1 MKLPAHLRP
10 DRKAREETRALL
22 GVPVVVKAVPKTS
35 SKRQWELLLDSMP
48 LIRSYIR
55 RVVGDHDSAEEV
67 MQEVVL
73 QILISDGP
81 VDDAGRFLAW
91 SRGVARHV
99 AAHHS
104 RNRRRTTAELS
115 LEPALEEAPD
125 PLSDPES
132 HVDARKTL
140 ARAARSLDEE
150 GFELLVRR
158 YVLGESGKELAGEFA
173 YSPAALRMRLM
184 RIRSSLRSGRA

>member
-1 MKLPAHLRP
+1 MEDVVGK
-10 DRKAREETRALL
+10 KA
-22 GVPVVVKAVPKTS
+22 GPKTS
-35 SKRQWELLLDSMP
+35 SKRQWGLLLDCLP
-48 LIRSYIR
+48 LLRSYVR
-55 RVVGDHDSAEEV
+55 RVTINHEAAEEV
-67 MQEVVL
+67 LQEVIL

-81 VDDAGRFLAW
+81 VEDPGRFLAW

-104 RNRRRTTAELS
+104 RSRRRTTAELS
-115 LEPALEEAPD
+115 LEPALEEAQD

-140 ARAARSLDEE
+140 ERAADALDRE

-184 RIRSSLRSGRA
+184 RLRSSLRAAGSP

>member
-1 MKLPAHLRP
+1 
-10 DRKAREETRALL
+10 
-22 GVPVVVKAVPKTS
+22 
-35 SKRQWELLLDSMP
+35 
-48 LIRSYIR
+48 
-55 RVVGDHDSAEEV
+55 
-67 MQEVVL
+67 
-73 QILISDGP
+73 
-81 VDDAGRFLAW
+81 
-91 SRGVARHV
+91 V

-104 RNRRRTTAELS
+104 RSRRRTTAELS
-115 LEPALEEAPD
+115 LEPALEEAQD

-140 ARAARSLDEE
+140 ARAADALDRE

-184 RIRSSLRSGRA
+184 RLRSSLRAAGSTP